1 MISSALRTKKFG
13 LRFSSKWARLLV
25 RRCLQQCVRRHD
37 DAARRDPLDLNM
49 PAPTHGKYTTPEYR
63 TWIAMKMRCNSPTAS
78 NYARYGAL
86 GIRVCEQ
93 WLNDFE
99 AFYRDV
105 GSRPSA
111 EHSIDRIDAKG
122 NYEPGNCRWATR
134 DEQRNNRRNTVYV
147 IYR

>member
-1 MISSALRTKKFG
+1 
-13 LRFSSKWARLLV
+13 
-25 RRCLQQCVRRHD
+25 
-37 DAARRDPLDLNM
+37 
-49 PAPTHGKYTTPEYR
+49 
-63 TWIAMKMRCNSPTAS
+63 MKMRCNSPTAS

-147 IYR
+147 IYRGERMPLLRAWEASGRLVSKNVAKCRVRAGWDVTKALETQEIGKGWRKGMRT